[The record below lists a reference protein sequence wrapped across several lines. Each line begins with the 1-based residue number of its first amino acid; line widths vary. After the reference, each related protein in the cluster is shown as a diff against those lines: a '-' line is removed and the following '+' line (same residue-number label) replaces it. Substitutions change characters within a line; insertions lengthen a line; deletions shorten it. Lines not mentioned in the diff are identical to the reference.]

1 MGCYTDKFVIT
12 KGQDNEFVF
21 TIKANGST
29 EPMEITEGT
38 DTFTASLVLLSDQ
51 SVTLTQELTIVNSL
65 SGQVSLSI
73 STAQADALVS
83 GKGSAVD
90 RYYLKPMYKL
100 IIDCNTVNNGNFLA
114 KICEVYVD

>member
-1 MGCYTDKFVIT
+1 MSCYTDKFVIT

-29 EPMEITEGT
+29 EPMAITEGT
-38 DTFTASLVLLSDQ
+38 DTFEASLVLLSDQ
-51 SVTLTQELTIVNSL
+51 SVALTKVLDTVDAL
-65 SGQVSLSI
+65 SGKVGLSI
-73 STAQADALVS
+73 TALEADALIN
-83 GKGSAVD
+83 GRGSAVD

-100 IIDCNTVNNGNFLA
+100 VINCNTVNNGNFLA